1 MSKQQEKKIHS
12 REDVN
17 PEEGIKKYGDVEF
30 ADTVNHKYP
39 LDTAD
44 HVRAAQRYINQK
56 DNAAKYSPEEVKLIE
71 KRISQAAKKYGI
83 DINEE

>member
-1 MSKQQEKKIHS
+1 MSKQKESKIHH

-17 PEEGIKKYGDVEF
+17 PQEGINKYGDVEF

-39 LDTAD
+39 LDTAE

-56 DNAAKYSPEEVKLIE
+56 DNAAKYTAEEVKLIK
-71 KRISQAAKKYGI
+71 KRIAAAAKKHGI
-83 DINEE
+83 EINQD